1 MCCIYLY
8 TFEIGNHD
16 NVIISNVERLFVG
29 RASFFSLEG
38 MLPFETVDTVVT
50 MYFDI
55 FRLNRV
61 TEDYLC
67 PPEANVYGID
77 FTRYKM
83 IFFTLIAIVTINT

>member
-1 MCCIYLY
+1 
-8 TFEIGNHD
+8 
-16 NVIISNVERLFVG
+16 
-29 RASFFSLEG
+29 
-38 MLPFETVDTVVT
+38 MLPFETVDTVVA

-83 IFFTLIAIVTINT
+83 IFFTLIAIVTINNDHRYKQSFLNFFKIDIAFLLLLFFTQMTNVIFVCYF